1 MAKPL
6 TLLLFCCLI
15 QYAVTPCAAA
25 DSVIA
30 NDDTTSFAG
39 TWNYDLPSY
48 EKDINVSRISCPK
61 GKTPPDRTLFVPQV
75 GSIKMIRTGE
85 NRMLGTTDQGCSWTF
100 IAKGNSAHLDGP
112 QKSCFNKIIQASYKV
127 TKWDISLTKGAWNEF
142 MTVDST
148 SPMGTCESVKA
159 KGPRSRV
166 AADNNRD
173 DAKTFVGKWIYE
185 PTDLVTHK
193 NTALAACPNSKMP
206 DQLLL
211 KGAMSIEQTGPHS
224 ITAINENGCTLKFDV
239 QGNTAALKPA
249 VQNCEMAP
257 KGSPKTYNFWTMAT
271 DGKELFEFGSGL
283 IADKRGDCFLR
294 ATQGVRS
301 VQ

>member
-25 DSVIA
+25 DGVIA

-75 GSIKMIRTGE
+75 GSIKIIRIGE

-100 IAKGNSAHLDGP
+100 ITKGNSAHLDGP

-127 TKWDISLTKGAWNEF
+127 TKWDISLTKGAWKEF

-193 NTALAACPNSKMP
+193 NTALAACPNSKIP

-294 ATQGVRS
+294 ATQGVRA